1 MNLSINK
8 DESIV
13 HLNNEKIKEK
23 ELKRRYSNFSIQNT
37 LKNSNILQSPTI
49 LNESISKLNLQ
60 KNSNILKKIC

>member
-37 LKNSNILQSPTI
+37 LKNSNILKSPTI

-60 KNSNILKKIC
+60 KNSNI